1 MSVKDQLWKLRITL
15 AKLAALPAM
24 TVAAEAT
31 ESIRIGC
38 RVLCCDYHE
47 PVVLAKEV
55 ATIDWFSEGRL
66 ELGLGAGWIQS
77 EYEAMG
83 IPMMSP
89 GKRIDKLVET
99 LELIRQHYSGDQI
112 DLDGEYIKVSGFS
125 GAPTR
130 GKMPPVMIGG
140 GAKRILGIAGRHAD
154 IVSINFNN
162 SAGKIGPE
170 GVGSGTSA
178 GTLQKLEWI
187 KAGAG
192 DRFSEIE
199 IEIAAYFTVIT
210 DHRDVVAN
218 EFAKLFNLSSSEI
231 LDHPHCLIGQTSEV
245 IEKIQRRREEFGIN
259 YITFGGAA
267 IDDVA
272 PIVEALS
279 GTYTVLYASNL
290 RGCSRKLFIVAAN
303 SAAGAPSNTL
313 WSQVRLIVMR
323 FTFIGVSPSQSTSS
337 RILPTPSIPEF
348 GGLITGVNASTPYIP
363 SAVTEKVPP
372 SISARDS
379 FLFLAA
385 SASRL
390 FP

>member
-1 MSVKDQLWKLRITL
+1 MDHRVSKDMISQGMSVAGEKKTEDLGFSSFHL
-15 AKLAALPAM
+15 ADHYIGEGPALEAANHPLQNLAALPAM

-77 EYEAMG
+77 EYAAMG

-89 GKRIDKLVET
+89 GKRINKMVET

-112 DLDGEYIKVSGFS
+112 DLDGEYIKGSGFS
-125 GAPTR
+125 GAPTL

-140 GAKRILGIAGRHAD
+140 GAKRILGIAGQHAD

-199 IEIAAYFTVIT
+199 IEIAAYFTVVT
-210 DHRDVVAN
+210 DHSDIVAN
-218 EFAKLFNLSSSEI
+218 EFAKLFNLSTSEI
-231 LDHPHCLIGQTSEV
+231 LDHPHCLIGHTSEI
-245 IEKIQRRREEFGIN
+245 IERIQQRREEFGIN

-279 GTYTVLYASNL
+279 GL
-290 RGCSRKLFIVAAN
+290 
-303 SAAGAPSNTL
+303 
-313 WSQVRLIVMR
+313 
-323 FTFIGVSPSQSTSS
+323 
-337 RILPTPSIPEF
+337 
-348 GGLITGVNASTPYIP
+348 
-363 SAVTEKVPP
+363 
-372 SISARDS
+372 
-379 FLFLAA
+379 
-385 SASRL
+385 
-390 FP
+390 

>member
-1 MSVKDQLWKLRITL
+1 MQRSLVGSE
-15 AKLAALPAM
+15 M
-24 TVAAEAT
+24 C
-31 ESIRIGC
+31 IRD
-38 RVLCCDYHE
+38 R
-47 PVVLAKEV
+47 
-55 ATIDWFSEGRL
+55 
-66 ELGLGAGWIQS
+66 IQS

-89 GKRIDKLVET
+89 GKRIDKMVET
-99 LELIRQHYSGDQI
+99 LDVIRQHYSGDQI
-112 DLDGEYIKVSGFS
+112 HLDGEYIKVSGFS
-125 GAPTR
+125 GAPIP

-140 GAKRILGIAGRHAD
+140 GAKRILGIAGEHAD

-279 GTYTVLYASNL
+279 GT
-290 RGCSRKLFIVAAN
+290 
-303 SAAGAPSNTL
+303 
-313 WSQVRLIVMR
+313 
-323 FTFIGVSPSQSTSS
+323 
-337 RILPTPSIPEF
+337 
-348 GGLITGVNASTPYIP
+348 
-363 SAVTEKVPP
+363 
-372 SISARDS
+372 
-379 FLFLAA
+379 
-385 SASRL
+385 
-390 FP
+390 